1 MESRNNTTIVL
12 GSLRYKSAIDTDI
25 SLTPTFEQKQKE
37 LLETNRNSTI
47 SLNQIFDNERQQS
60 TNFRFTFNVKFLY
73 ENDLIGTTNYGPYL
87 NNLYYVNNTYNPPWY
102 SGYPQSVEF
111 DLIRN
116 DINNEHINF
125 ISKSATTYNWNYF
138 LSYGFQNDQTTTLQ
152 YTDSTNGDT
161 IWAIGNGL
169 LAFISNAEVNG
180 TNVIQF
186 KTFAKHNLIPGEF
199 VSLFGLQNQNEFIFP
214 PLIGTNVYEIYSL
227 GNGEYASDEYVFN
240 IIDVG
245 YPQSLFNTQ
254 KVLFKRILDPNNLT
268 ETTSKYYVRKNKIL
282 TNLDDLTLTYN
293 GYQNNSFKDVKKYE
307 FSAITPNQ
315 QSRISIRNTNRT
327 YNITNTN
334 DLNISG
340 LTDNNGKP
348 VSEIFLTI
356 IHKGYMGW
364 FNYPNISLPPST
376 GITPPA
382 LKKGWYFNIT
392 NNINND
398 WWDNTNTLSDTNIPT
413 QWYTTDNIN
422 YFFYNKTLNVGDIID
437 GDVCEYNDFEQKE
450 RIVSEHYHK
459 IKYNP
464 NLFNVNLSDSPNQTN
479 LPGYYYQIYFPCKI
493 KDFSPYIETGTNN
506 SSTFFES
513 IANYSGY
520 TAVDIPPYSF
530 YSTFK
535 QEWRWRDIY
544 TYGYIDVD
552 GFGVDFPFLNKTH
565 YPYNSI
571 FFRLIP
577 DQANYLGYTDVI
589 VPPII
594 DECE

>member
-25 SLTPTFEQKQKE
+25 LLNPTLQQKEKE
-37 LLETNRNSTI
+37 LLETNRNSAI

-73 ENDLIGTTNYGPYL
+73 ENDLIGTTNYEPYL
-87 NNLYYVNNTYNPPWY
+87 YNLYYVNNTYGLGY
-102 SGYPQSVEF
+102 SGYPQSFEF

-116 DINNEHINF
+116 DINNSHISF
-125 ISKSATTYNWNYF
+125 ITKSASTYNWNYF
-138 LSYGFQNDQTTTLQ
+138 LSYGYKNDQTMTLQ
-152 YTDSTNGDT
+152 YVDSINDFTWT
-161 IWAIGNGL
+161 IGNGL
-169 LAFISNAEVNG
+169 PAFISRTEING

-186 KTFAKHNLIPGEF
+186 RTFVKHNLTAGEF
-199 VSLFGLQNQNEFIFP
+199 VILFGLQNQNEFVFP
-214 PLIGTNVYEIYSL
+214 SLTGTNVYEIYSL
-227 GNGEYASDEYVFN
+227 GNGEYASDEYIFN
-240 IIDVG
+240 VIDVG

-254 KVLFKRILDPNNLT
+254 TAQFKRVLDPNNLT

-293 GYQNNSFKDVKKYE
+293 GYQNNSFKDIKKYE
-307 FSAITPNQ
+307 FSALTPNQ
-315 QSRISIRNTNRT
+315 QSRISTRNTNRT
-327 YNITNTN
+327 YNITNAK

-348 VSEIFLTI
+348 VSEIFLTF

-364 FNYPNISLPPST
+364 FNYPNISIPPQT
-376 GITPPA
+376 QITPSA
-382 LKKGWYFNIT
+382 LKMGWYFNIT
-392 NNINND
+392 NNTINN
-398 WWDNTNTLSDTNIPT
+398 WWDNTNGLSDSSIPT
-413 QWYTTDNIN
+413 QWYNINNN
-422 YFFYNKTLNVGDIID
+422 YFFYNQTLKTGDIID
-437 GDVCEYNDFEQKE
+437 GDICEYNDFEQKE
-450 RIVSEHYHK
+450 RTISEHYHK

-464 NLFNVNLSDSPNQTN
+464 NLFNVNLNGLLNQTN
-479 LPGYYYQIYFPCKI
+479 LPGYYYQVHFPCKI
-493 KDFSPYIETGTNN
+493 RAFSPYIETGTNN

-530 YSTFK
+530 YSTFT

-544 TYGYIDVD
+544 TYGYIDSENV
-552 GFGVDFPFLNKTH
+552 GVDFPFLNKTH

-577 DQANYLGYTDVI
+577 DQANYLGYSDVI
-589 VPPII
+589 IEPII